1 MTSSLDVLRPA
12 PTSVISWDVQLSV
25 LVSFCQAVVA
35 VKLPYEKIFHK
46 PVKVWLHNNVIMW
59 QIDTDKFPGPS
70 LSALGTG
77 QAIFRWWHGCSEAFL
92 LGVFSIQERQ

>member
-1 MTSSLDVLRPA
+1 M
-12 PTSVISWDVQLSV
+12 
-25 LVSFCQAVVA
+25 LVSFCQAVIT

-46 PVKVWLHNNVIMW
+46 PGKVWLHNKVIMW

-77 QAIFRWWHGCSEAFL
+77 QASFR
-92 LGVFSIQERQ
+92 